1 MKKKLVLGITGA
13 SSVIYGIRFL
23 EVVKQIAEIESHLVL
38 SAGAQ
43 ATMRLE
49 TDWEVEKVR
58 ALADQVWEE
67 NDLTAPISSG
77 SHPVIGMVVLPM
89 SMKTMAAIA
98 HGYDD
103 NLIARAAGVQLKEG
117 RKLILCPRET
127 PMHQGH
133 LRNMLELSQMGA
145 VILPPM
151 PAFYQKPQSIED
163 LIDHTVGKI
172 LDQFKIDHQLFNR
185 WGVKK

>member
-1 MKKKLVLGITGA
+1 
-13 SSVIYGIRFL
+13 
-23 EVVKQIAEIESHLVL
+23 
-38 SAGAQ
+38 
-43 ATMRLE
+43 
-49 TDWEVEKVR
+49 
-58 ALADQVWEE
+58 
-67 NDLTAPISSG
+67 
-77 SHPVIGMVVLPM
+77 
-89 SMKTMAAIA
+89 
-98 HGYDD
+98 
-103 NLIARAAGVQLKEG
+103 
-117 RKLILCPRET
+117 
-127 PMHQGH
+127 MHQGH